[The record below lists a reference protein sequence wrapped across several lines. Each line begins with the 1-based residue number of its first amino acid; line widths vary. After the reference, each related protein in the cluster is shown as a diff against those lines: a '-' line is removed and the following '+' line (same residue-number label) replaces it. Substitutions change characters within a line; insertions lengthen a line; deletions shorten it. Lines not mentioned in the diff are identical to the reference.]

1 MVHAR
6 CSSSSMVSRDLYE
19 SPIIR
24 SRGILH
30 THPKAE
36 PDNPNHVAAS
46 MPGKVTKV
54 NIGKGDKV
62 RQGQGVLSLEAMK
75 MEAAVYAPRD
85 ATIADVLVETGS
97 VVAAGDLLV
106 VLEG

>member
-1 MVHAR
+1 M
-6 CSSSSMVSRDLYE
+6 
-19 SPIIR
+19 
-24 SRGILH
+24 
-30 THPKAE
+30 HPKAE
-36 PDNPNHVAAS
+36 PDNPHHVAAS

-54 NIGKGDKV
+54 NISKGDKV
-62 RQGQGVLSLEAMK
+62 KKGQGILSLEAMK

-85 ATIADVLVETGS
+85 ATIAEVLVEMGS